1 MLLLSFFPSL
11 VFSVSQITGIKSS
24 PYPSISSGGEYVFF
38 QCVFSGFNQTAI
50 VYDNEQSKDNDILL
64 LYCLFDRI
72 FCESAAFSINCAQI
86 NSNFTCNALTNCGN
100 TDKNNGAF
108 YYQTAQLNIDFESP
122 LFEYLT
128 VYNCK
133 CYSKLM
139 NLRSHTDGNNDLHL
153 SESNITSC
161 YSNYN
166 RYGILYLDDHT
177 PHITHCSFAE
187 NLAPCIIDIEDAEV
201 SYQYEPQGTITYC
214 NFVRNNVNESGVIC
228 SLRLSLLIDYCIMID
243 NQLPSGDYLVTN
255 VWADSLIYITNSKI
269 QSKKLLDA
277 NGAWMVIIDNTNTI
291 IGNNKPT
298 TYAYTF
304 YATHGCHADI
314 PLSTPAKTKIQY
326 THAYI
331 HPQYHNKIKKQLY
344 MIQVF

>member
-1 MLLLSFFPSL
+1 
-11 VFSVSQITGIKSS
+11 
-24 PYPSISSGGEYVFF
+24 
-38 QCVFSGFNQTAI
+38 
-50 VYDNEQSKDNDILL
+50 
-64 LYCLFDRI
+64 
-72 FCESAAFSINCAQI
+72 
-86 NSNFTCNALTNCGN
+86 
-100 TDKNNGAF
+100 
-108 YYQTAQLNIDFESP
+108 
-122 LFEYLT
+122 
-128 VYNCK
+128 
-133 CYSKLM
+133 
-139 NLRSHTDGNNDLHL
+139 
-153 SESNITSC
+153 
-161 YSNYN
+161 
-166 RYGILYLDDHT
+166 
-177 PHITHCSFAE
+177 
-187 NLAPCIIDIEDAEV
+187 
-201 SYQYEPQGTITYC
+201 
-214 NFVRNNVNESGVIC
+214 
-228 SLRLSLLIDYCIMID
+228 MID

-314 PLSTPAKTKIQY
+314 PLNTPAKTKIQY